1 MLVGADESTD
11 SEILQRADVL
21 YTGYRLRRVYYSGFS
36 PIPEPSSLLPIK
48 PPPLVREHRLYQADW
63 LLRFYDFKVGE
74 TRVMAVNALVRI
86 CQIIVALGLLNVWLL
101 RFDKPTAYRGGTS
114 ANMPGEFAAYGLP
127 AWSCYLVG
135 FLKVASAIALLA
147 GLLYPTPVLP
157 AALIVALLM
166 AGALAMHV
174 KVGDPFKKSVPA
186 LSVLALCV
194 ITTAGHWP
202 GR

>member
-1 MLVGADESTD
+1 MTFGEFTA
-11 SEILQRADVL
+11 
-21 YTGYRLRRVYYSGFS
+21 RV
-36 PIPEPSSLLPIK
+36 I
-48 PPPLVREHRLYQADW
+48 
-63 LLRFYDFKVGE
+63 
-74 TRVMAVNALVRI
+74 AVNALVQI
-86 CQIIVALGLLNVWLL
+86 CQVIVALGLLNVWLL
-101 RFDKPTAYRGGTS
+101 RFNKPTAYRGGK
-114 ANMPGEFAAYGLP
+114 AVNLPGEFAVYGLP
-127 AWSCYLVG
+127 VWSCYLVG

-147 GLLYPTPVLP
+147 GLLYPAPVLP

-194 ITTAGHWP
+194 IIIAGHWP